1 MEHHHRSKLKQA
13 NKGFKD
19 ANKSSKRSLSRTN
32 KGKVPAP
39 VHNVKSAGSIGSS
52 NASSQGRAARIHKA
66 KQSRDEQRKALV
78 AARRG
83 SGGVAPAPRLTV
95 LIGCTRSANLA
106 SVKRMLLG
114 KGAEEMDET
123 LPLGPITAQI
133 GQSQQRVTVIEGSRD
148 LVALLDTL
156 MVADIVAFVA
166 QGEEDIDAKS
176 MHLLHTSKLYG
187 LPAATLVVVQ
197 GIDGMPSTKRA
208 QVLKNWETGMAQA
221 TGREVK
227 VVGQK
232 TDDVNVATRFL
243 ANTKIADRPSWQSH
257 PMVLAERVQ
266 RAPDEAQVGGPEGEV
281 LIGVTGYVRGSALN
295 PNMLIHMPA
304 QGSYQMSKI
313 TVHADPCPI
322 GKSAGASSMSKEEE
336 LLPDA
341 PEELTMAN
349 EVDNM
354 DAEQTW
360 PTEEELKS
368 AKARVS
374 KDSSEHQDAWYK
386 PIDDEDR
393 EHDPDEEDEE
403 EMDDDEEGDDES
415 DVSEPPD
422 EVVLDD
428 GSDDDAMTEVGGETM
443 VGGEDFLDR

>member
-1 MEHHHRSKLKQA
+1 MEHHHRSKSKQV

-83 SGGVAPAPRLTV
+83 CGGVAPAPRLTV
-95 LIGCTRSANLA
+95 LIGCTRSANLS

-114 KGAEEMDET
+114 KGAEEMDEA

-197 GIDGMPSTKRA
+197 GVDSMATSKRA
-208 QVLKNWETGMAQA
+208 QVLKNWEAGMAQA

-232 TDDVNVATRFL
+232 PDDVSVATRFL
-243 ANTKIADRPSWQSH
+243 ANTKIPDRPSWQSH
-257 PMVLAERVQ
+257 PMVLAESVQ
-266 RAPDEAQVGGPEGEV
+266 RAPDDAQAGGEEGEV

-304 QGSYQMSKI
+304 QGSYQISKI
-313 TVHADPCPI
+313 TVHTDPCPA
-322 GKSAGASSMSKEEE
+322 GKSTGASSAMSKEEE
-336 LLPDA
+336 LLPDS
-341 PEELTMAN
+341 PEELTMDN
-349 EVDNM
+349 EVDDM

-360 PTEEELKS
+360 PTEEELEG
-368 AKARVS
+368 AKTSRM
-374 KDSSEHQDAWYK
+374 YK
-386 PIDDEDR
+386 GANLPIDDEAP
-393 EHDPDEEDEE
+393 EHDPDE
-403 EMDDDEEGDDES
+403 DDEEGLNEDQEGDDDS
-415 DVSEPPD
+415 DVSDPPD
-422 EVVLDD
+422 EVVLDE
-428 GSDDDAMTEVGGETM
+428 GSDDDAMTEAGGETM
-443 VGGEDFLDR
+443 AGGEDFLDR